1 LVEIAVGLVDIARR
15 QAKIV
20 AQERGLGLLHAETR
34 PGKFA
39 SMSRSQYE
47 TESELNAALFGRHET
62 VLSSETSG
70 ARQSDR
76 AGGDCQ

>member
-1 LVEIAVGLVDIARR
+1 LVDIARR

-20 AQERGLGLLHAETR
+20 AQERGLGLLRAETR
-34 PGKFA
+34 PGNYA

-47 TESELNAALFGRHET
+47 MESELNAALLGRHET

-70 ARQSDR
+70 ARQSD
-76 AGGDCQ
+76 